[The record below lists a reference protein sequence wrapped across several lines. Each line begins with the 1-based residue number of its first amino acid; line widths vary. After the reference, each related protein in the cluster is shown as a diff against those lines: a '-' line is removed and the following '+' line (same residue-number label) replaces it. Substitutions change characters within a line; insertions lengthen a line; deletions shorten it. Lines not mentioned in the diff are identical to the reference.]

1 MTDYNAQ
8 KFQETIKSIV
18 EATEEQS
25 DRPLTLSELKELAV
39 SMGLT
44 DEEWEQ
50 LLLQAK
56 NDLETAEM
64 HLKARNFVDAIT
76 FADKATAVNPYLKDG
91 NSVLAQSY
99 LMQWLD
105 DGDPN
110 KRDKAEF
117 YARKELKVDPN
128 DQRAVNVL
136 STIQNKKRLS
146 GNDKKL
152 KKYVFIGIGVF
163 LILMLIGFSLS
174 GNDVENQLIEAEE
187 YANQK
192 WGDVQSALDRRA
204 KLIPDLLLA
213 LGETNTTLNSEI
225 ESLKNQLS
233 SAKGEQK
240 MALEKE
246 LEAKMSQAKLY
257 LKNGVSKSDIIVQIE
272 GAENRINYAR
282 KEYNKAAKTYNVLLK
297 KNKSYFPNYKLKSY
311 FE

>member
-1 MTDYNAQ
+1 MCVY
-8 KFQETIKSIV
+8 
-18 EATEEQS
+18 
-25 DRPLTLSELKELAV
+25 RY
-39 SMGLT
+39 
-44 DEEWEQ
+44 
-50 LLLQAK
+50 
-56 NDLETAEM
+56 
-64 HLKARNFVDAIT
+64 RC
-76 FADKATAVNPYLKDG
+76 
-91 NSVLAQSY
+91 
-99 LMQWLD
+99 
-105 DGDPN
+105 
-110 KRDKAEF
+110 
-117 YARKELKVDPN
+117 
-128 DQRAVNVL
+128 
-136 STIQNKKRLS
+136 
-146 GNDKKL
+146 
-152 KKYVFIGIGVF
+152 F

>member
-174 GNDVENQLIEAEE
+174 GNDVEDQLIEAEE

-297 KNKSYFPNYKLKSY
+297 KNKSDFPNYKLKSY